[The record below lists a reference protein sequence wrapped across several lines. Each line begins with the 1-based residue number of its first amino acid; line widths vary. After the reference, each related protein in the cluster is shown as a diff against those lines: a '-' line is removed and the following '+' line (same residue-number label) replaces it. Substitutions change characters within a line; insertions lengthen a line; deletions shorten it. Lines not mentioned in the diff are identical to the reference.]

1 MFRQHKTALYF
12 LILWL
17 ASVFSFVLITNNP
30 NCSTNKINFFS
41 LNLNNK
47 EIKQKEVIIEKSY
60 LPDYV
65 RGIYLTAY
73 SAGDDEFRTHI
84 INKMKD
90 SRINTVVIDIKDYSG
105 YILYDS
111 QIEEVQNI
119 KAKNNRIPDLQKTLD
134 EFHELGVYVIAR
146 QTVFQDPALARMRP
160 ELAVQTYNGNTW
172 YDNAGLAWVDPGNQE
187 VWQYNLAIAKEAIA
201 LGFDEINFDYMRYP
215 SDGSVG
221 NIKYNI
227 PTDETR
233 VSMLDKF
240 FKYLSDN
247 LTGLAPISIDTFGL
261 VMDHTDDGY
270 DLGIGQR
277 LDSVVKYFDYVSPMM
292 YPSHYPLNYL
302 GFANSAEHPGPVI
315 AYGLEIS
322 SSTVSGQ
329 RATIRPWLQAFNI
342 GAIYD
347 GAKIDAQAEATE
359 KASTTSGWLLWNA
372 RNYYPDFIF

>member
-1 MFRQHKTALYF
+1 MLKKHRAALYF
-12 LILWL
+12 FVLWL
-17 ASVFSFVLITNNP
+17 VSATSFWLLNASPEFLTIKKSFFVKE
-30 NCSTNKINFFS
+30 TNKTEE
-41 LNLNNK
+41 
-47 EIKQKEVIIEKSY
+47 EIIVKKSY
-60 LPDYV
+60 LPDFV
-65 RGIYLTAY
+65 QGIYLTAY
-73 SAGDDEFRTHI
+73 SAGDDEFRAHI
-84 INKMKD
+84 LEKAKD
-90 SRINTVVIDIKDYSG
+90 SRINTVVVDIKDYSG

-111 QIEEVQNI
+111 QIPAVQDI
-119 KAKNNRIPDLQKTLD
+119 EAKNNRIPNVKDVIE
-134 EFHELGVYVIAR
+134 EFHNHGIYVIAR

-160 ELAVQTYNGNTW
+160 ELAIQTHNGNTW
-172 YDNAGLAWVDPGNQE
+172 YDNAGLAWVDPGHEE
-187 VWQYNLAIAKEAIA
+187 VWAYNLAIAKEAIE

-227 PTDETR
+227 PEGETR
-233 VSMLDKF
+233 VTMLDKF
-240 FKYLSDN
+240 FAYLSDN

-261 VMDHTDDGY
+261 VMDHTDDDY

-277 LDSVVKYFDYVSPMM
+277 LDRVIKYFDYVCPMM

-315 AYGLEIS
+315 AHGLDIS
-322 SSTVSGQ
+322 STTVSGQ

-347 GAKIDAQAEATE
+347 GAKIDAQANAT
-359 KASTTSGWLLWNA
+359 KNASTTSGWLLWNA